1 MFDRTVKD
9 MLRWIGGLELHIPP
23 CPRHPEEQVSQ
34 GDVLLSEKPT
44 HCYDRYHP
52 FQERQNH

>member
-23 CPRHPEEQVSQ
+23 YPQHPEEQVSQ
-34 GDVLLSEKPT
+34 GEVLPSEMPT
-44 HCYDRYHP
+44 RCYDRYRS
-52 FQERQNH
+52 FQEYQSH